1 MYHQKPINALKEK
14 SLIWNVAI
22 ETQEFAKM
30 MDQEDQFSTFRSYF
44 SFPKKKDLPHSKLL
58 YLINTLDN
66 KSSDIVFDIIDYEKK

>member
-22 ETQEFAKM
+22 ETQEYAKM
-30 MDQEDQFSTFRSYF
+30 MDQEDQFSSFRNYF

-58 YLINTLDN
+58 YLIILELLLLT
-66 KSSDIVFDIIDYEKK
+66 I